1 MQYSEEVLLKRLLKA
16 KGIKEQSRQAI
27 EELGELIV
35 ELSKAL
41 RYQSNGGA
49 PANLDSIAEEIA
61 DARIMIDQMELFYN
75 TKTRSLDYRKMKLE
89 RIRIMLDTG
98 RGL

>member
-1 MQYSEEVLLKRLLKA
+1 MNYSEELLLKRVLKE
-16 KGIKEQSRQAI
+16 KGIQEQTRQTM

-35 ELSKAL
+35 ELSKGL
-41 RYQSNGGA
+41 RYQSKGGG

-61 DARIMIDQMELFYN
+61 DARIMIDQMEIFYN
-75 TKTRSLDYRKMKLE
+75 TKTRTLDYRTMKLE
-89 RIRIMLDTG
+89 RLRIMLDTG